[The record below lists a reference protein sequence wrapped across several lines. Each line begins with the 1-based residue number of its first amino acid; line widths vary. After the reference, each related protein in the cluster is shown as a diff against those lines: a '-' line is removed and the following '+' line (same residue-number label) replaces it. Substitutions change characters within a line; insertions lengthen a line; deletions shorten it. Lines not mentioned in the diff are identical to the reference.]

1 MSTNEKFHL
10 HEFRRTSQTERALRV
25 DSFVSLFANTRG
37 KGVGTMR
44 DNPSLSPMQIDRIR
58 SVGALL
64 RSVQAGE
71 VLYEPS
77 QPDVALF
84 IVLEGNVS
92 ICKTGEDNKILA
104 VREANQFTG
113 EMSII
118 SGKRSLLKARVTAD
132 GSVLELSRDNV
143 LSLMA
148 KDTELGEIFMEA
160 FVARRL
166 LMIQLGEGNVVLFGT
181 KGSPRTLALREFLAR
196 NAHPFTYIDIDS
208 ESFAGELMEKLA
220 VRNSEIPVVYCD
232 NRHVLRN
239 PSIAELAQCLDL
251 NINTDK
257 SVRDVV
263 VIGGGPAGLAAAV
276 YAASEGLRTLV
287 IEKSAPGGQAGS
299 SSRIENYLG
308 FPTGIS
314 GQELANRFIAQA
326 QKFGAQ
332 IMVAQSVVH
341 IDTSHHPYKVILE
354 SGLKFNAR
362 AVVIATGAQ
371 YARLPI
377 EDADEFTG
385 RGIYYNA
392 THMEAQLCDSE
403 EVIVVGGGNSA
414 GQAAVFLAK
423 SSTTVHLFVRSHKLS
438 DSMSQYLIGRIEAH
452 PRIEIHYQTRITNLS
467 GGVHLEHVVWRD
479 DALGETKT
487 GPIRHVFVMAGAAP
501 RTEWLEDSFM
511 LDSKGFIVTGSD
523 LGNFAGGHQW
533 PIGRSPFLLETNV
546 PGIFAVGDTRAGSV
560 KRVASAVGEGSMAVH
575 LVHRY
580 LAECGDRLAS
590 GREAQMGTASARA

>member
-1 MSTNEKFHL
+1 
-10 HEFRRTSQTERALRV
+10 
-25 DSFVSLFANTRG
+25 
-37 KGVGTMR
+37 MR
-44 DNPSLSPMQIDRIR
+44 DNPNLTPKQIDRIR
-58 SVGALL
+58 SFALL
-64 RSVQAGE
+64 RAVQAGE
-71 VLYEPS
+71 VLYESS
-77 QPDVALF
+77 QPDVPLF
-84 IVLEGNVS
+84 IVLEGSVS
-92 ICKTGEDNKILA
+92 ISRTGEDDKILA
-104 VREANQFTG
+104 VRDANQFTG
-113 EMSII
+113 EMSVI
-118 SGKRSLLKARVTAD
+118 SGKRSLLKARVSAD
-132 GSVLELSRDNV
+132 GSVLELSRDEV

-181 KGSPRTLALREFLAR
+181 KGSARTLALREFLTR

-208 ESFAGELMEKLA
+208 GSFAGELMEKLA
-220 VRNSEIPVVYCD
+220 VRNSEIPVVYCN
-232 NRHVLRN
+232 NRYVLRN
-239 PSIAELAQCLDL
+239 PSIAELAQCLGL

-257 SVRDVV
+257 SVRDVI
-263 VIGGGPAGLAAAV
+263 VIGAGPAGLAAAV

-308 FPTGIS
+308 FPTGVS
-314 GQELANRFIAQA
+314 GQELANRSIAQA
-326 QKFGAQ
+326 QRFGAQ

-341 IDTSHHPYKVILE
+341 IDTSRQPYKVILE

-377 EDADEFTG
+377 EDVDAFTG
-385 RGIYYNA
+385 MGIYYNA

-403 EVIVVGGGNSA
+403 EVIVVGGGNAA
-414 GQAAVFLAK
+414 GQAAVFLAQ
-423 SSTTVHLFVRSHKLS
+423 SSTTVHLFVRSQKLS

-452 PRIEIHYQTRITNLS
+452 PRIDIHYRTRITSLS
-467 GGVHLEHVVWRD
+467 GAGHLEHVEWRD
-479 DALGETKT
+479 DALGETKS
-487 GPIRHVFVMAGAAP
+487 GPVRHVFVMAGAAP
-501 RTEWLEDSFM
+501 RTEWLEDSFV
-511 LDSKGFIVTGSD
+511 LDNRGFIVTGPD
-523 LGNFAGGHQW
+523 LAAFAGRDQW
-533 PIGRSPFLLETNV
+533 PLKRLPLMLETSV

-580 LAECGDRLAS
+580 LAECGERLAS
-590 GREAQMGTASARA
+590 VQQTQMTPA